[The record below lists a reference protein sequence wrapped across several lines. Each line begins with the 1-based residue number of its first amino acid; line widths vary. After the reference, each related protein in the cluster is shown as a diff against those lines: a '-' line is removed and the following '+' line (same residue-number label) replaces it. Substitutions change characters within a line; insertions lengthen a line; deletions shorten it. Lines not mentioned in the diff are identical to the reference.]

1 MRNLRLFLGYGVIAL
16 ASLVATSVFAAE
28 AKSPVVVELFTS
40 QGCNSCPPA
49 DAYLATLKGRDNVLA
64 LSYHVNYWDYLGW
77 RDTFAS
83 EVTTGR
89 QRDYARTMGERT
101 IYTPQVV
108 IGGRYH
114 EVGSRHGAIDRA
126 IRKAA
131 LEQKET
137 LDVQLREATPGKLQ
151 ISVAAGQI
159 YNRRV
164 IMWLVLFDP
173 YHEVEIQRGENRGRT
188 LGYHNVVRDVR
199 EIGEWYGKALEVML
213 DIEPLRSV
221 GEAVAVIVQ
230 EGESG
235 HVLGAQ
241 QAQFTGL
248 PKP

>member
-1 MRNLRLFLGYGVIAL
+1 MRSLRFFLGYGVLAL
-16 ASLVATSVFAAE
+16 VWLGAASAFAAE
-28 AKSPVVVELFTS
+28 TKPPIVVELFTS

-49 DAYLATLKGRDNVLA
+49 DAYLATLKARPNVLA

-77 RDTFAS
+77 KDTFAS
-83 EVTTGR
+83 ESTTSR

-126 IRKAA
+126 IRKAVRH
-131 LEQKET
+131 QDET
-137 LDVQLREATPGKLQ
+137 LAVGLHAGGPGKLK

-164 IMWLVLFDP
+164 VVWLVLFDP
-173 YHEVEIQRGENRGRT
+173 YHEVEIRRGENSGRT

-199 EIGEWYGKALEVML
+199 EIGEWYGKALEVIL

-221 GEAVAVIVQ
+221 GESVAVIVQ

-241 QAQFTGL
+241 QAQFAGL
-248 PKP
+248 PRP